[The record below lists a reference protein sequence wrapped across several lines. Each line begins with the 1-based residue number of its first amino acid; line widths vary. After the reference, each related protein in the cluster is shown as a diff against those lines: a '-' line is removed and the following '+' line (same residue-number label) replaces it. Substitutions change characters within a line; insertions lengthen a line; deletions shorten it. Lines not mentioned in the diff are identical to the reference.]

1 MNIGSII
8 TSAAQIPLQPVE
20 VPRIPL
26 NQPSSQVSPGSFREI
41 LTQSIQEQANVIAT
55 QPSNASAGLHPTYQ
69 NAIGQSSN
77 VITGMIQDVQR
88 TQNRAEAITK
98 NVLEGKSESLH
109 SAMIAMEEASVS
121 FQMLVEMRNKIVE
134 SMQELMRMQI

>member
-8 TSAAQIPLQPVE
+8 TSAAQIPLRPVE
-20 VPRIPL
+20 VPRIPV
-26 NQPSSQVSPGSFREI
+26 NQPASHVSPGSFREI
-41 LTQSIQEQANVIAT
+41 LTQSIQEQSNIIAT
-55 QPSNASAGLHPTYQ
+55 QPTAATTALHPAYQ
-69 NAIGQSSN
+69 NAIGQASN
-77 VITGMIQDVQR
+77 VVTGMIQDVQHM
-88 TQNRAEAITK
+88 QSRAEGITK

-134 SMQELMRMQI
+134 SLQELMRMQV

>member
-8 TSAAQIPLQPVE
+8 TSAAQIPLRPVE
-20 VPRIPL
+20 VPRIPV
-26 NQPSSQVSPGSFREI
+26 NQPAGHVSPGSFREI
-41 LTQSIQEQANVIAT
+41 LTQSIQEQSNIIAT
-55 QPSNASAGLHPTYQ
+55 QPSAATAALHPTYQ

-77 VITGMIQDVQR
+77 IITGMIQDVQHM
-88 TQNRAEAITK
+88 QSRAEGITK
-98 NVLEGKSESLH
+98 SVLEGKSESLH

>member
-8 TSAAQIPLQPVE
+8 TSAAQIPLHPVE
-20 VPRIPL
+20 VPRMPAS
-26 NQPSSQVSPGSFREI
+26 QPASHVSPGSFREI
-41 LTQSIQEQANVIAT
+41 LTQSIQEQSHVIAS
-55 QPSNASAGLHPTYQ
+55 QPAGAASALHPTYQ
-69 NAIGQSSN
+69 NAISQSSN
-77 VITGMIQDVQR
+77 VITGMIQDVQHM
-88 TQNRAEAITK
+88 QNRAEAITK

-134 SMQELMRMQI
+134 SLQEIMRMQV